1 MKQTL
6 PLARW
11 LTAPRPDDTPIAWL
25 DESTWTL
32 GDLRHDV
39 AQLICRLQQQPGER
53 WALCFENSYLFIVA
67 LLATLHAGKTPVLPG
82 HNRVIQ
88 LNEQRELF
96 DGVLSDSELNWQGSL
111 LLVASSPQVATQS
124 FTFAAIAPDAYI
136 ELFTS
141 GSTGQ
146 PKRVIKPVRLLDR
159 EAELLAERLG
169 ARLAGSRVVGSVLPQ
184 HLYGLTFRVFL
195 PMALGLPL
203 HAAMLWYVEQFVALS
218 HQHRYIFISSP
229 AFLKRLD
236 TQLSPPPVQVLLS
249 AGGELPWQDVQ
260 YTASWLRVWPDEIYG
275 STETGVIAWRYREQ
289 EQRRWRPFPG
299 MQFQAEDDALRLF
312 SPLMEEDSGLLLD
325 DILQFSEDG
334 QFHLMG
340 RRGRI
345 VKIEEKRISLQEVEQ
360 RLLALDGI
368 HEAAAVPVTRGGRQ
382 SIGVLLVLNDEAR
395 LQWQNGGGH
404 SQEMAWRRLLRPTLE
419 PVAIPRYWRVIDEM
433 PVNSMNKRVYA
444 QLQELFH
451 EAP

>member
-25 DESTWTL
+25 DESSWTL

-146 PKRVIKPVRLLDR
+146 PKRVIKPVHLLDR

-169 ARLAGSRVVGSVLPQ
+169 ARLAGCRVVGSVLPQ

-203 HAAMLWYVEQFVALS
+203 HAAMLWYVEQF
-218 HQHRYIFISSP
+218 
-229 AFLKRLD
+229 
-236 TQLSPPPVQVLLS
+236 
-249 AGGELPWQDVQ
+249 
-260 YTASWLRVWPDEIYG
+260 
-275 STETGVIAWRYREQ
+275 
-289 EQRRWRPFPG
+289 
-299 MQFQAEDDALRLF
+299 
-312 SPLMEEDSGLLLD
+312 
-325 DILQFSEDG
+325 
-334 QFHLMG
+334 
-340 RRGRI
+340 
-345 VKIEEKRISLQEVEQ
+345 
-360 RLLALDGI
+360 
-368 HEAAAVPVTRGGRQ
+368 AA
-382 SIGVLLVLNDEAR
+382 
-395 LQWQNGGGH
+395 
-404 SQEMAWRRLLRPTLE
+404 
-419 PVAIPRYWRVIDEM
+419 
-433 PVNSMNKRVYA
+433 
-444 QLQELFH
+444 
-451 EAP
+451 